1 MLAGFFSPAVG
12 SCQPRSGERRGRGWR
27 QRGRR
32 LLLLLEEK
40 RGGVVGGGTVKRL
53 LSSWPRRGRA
63 LGKAGRRP
71 RRVGEDD
78 EED

>member
-1 MLAGFFSPAVG
+1 MAA
-12 SCQPRSGERRGRGWR
+12 E
-27 QRGRR
+27 GRR
-32 LLLLLEEK
+32 LLCEGK